1 MIPAIPV
8 PAPLSSVVAA
18 GRYPWLLRAPASDA
32 ATWDARSPFD
42 TTNAARGGRS
52 HYQVV
57 RSAVMQVQSAGEVP
71 LMSQRCGNAGTV
83 VAPEV
88 TEETDLTALAVV
100 TLVTM

>member
-1 MIPAIPV
+1 
-8 PAPLSSVVAA
+8 
-18 GRYPWLLRAPASDA
+18 
-32 ATWDARSPFD
+32 
-42 TTNAARGGRS
+42 
-52 HYQVV
+52 
-57 RSAVMQVQSAGEVP
+57 MQVQSAGEVP